1 MPPSDDPSPARPG
14 GPRHGRQ
21 AKHVATGEPHH
32 PRVAIYPGTFD
43 PVTNGHFDIMRRA
56 LGLFDHVV
64 VALAV
69 NVNKRP
75 MFPLAARV
83 KMIRDVVG
91 DDPRVEVDS
100 FHGLLVDYARARG
113 ARFLIRG
120 LRAVADF
127 EYEFQFAHM
136 NRQLAPDIDTIFL
149 PTNEENFYVS
159 SSLVREV
166 GTMGGDVSGLVPA
179 AVLPTLKK
187 KFRKKP

>member
-1 MPPSDDPSPARPG
+1 MA
-14 GPRHGRQ
+14 PRR
-21 AKHVATGEPHH
+21 
-32 PRVAIYPGTFD
+32 RLVAIYPGSFD
-43 PVTNGHFDIMRRA
+43 PITNGHLDIMRRA

-69 NVNKRP
+69 NVHKQP
-75 MFPLAARV
+75 MFPLASRMR
-83 KMIRDVVG
+83 MIRNVVG
-91 DDPRVEVDS
+91 SDPRVEVDS
-100 FHGLLVDYARARG
+100 FRGLLVEYARTRG

-149 PTNEENFYVS
+149 PTNEENFFVS
-159 SSLVREV
+159 SSLVREI
-166 GTMGGDVSGLVPA
+166 GMMGGDVSALVPE

-187 KFRKKP
+187 RFRKKT

>member
-1 MPPSDDPSPARPG
+1 VAARRPL
-14 GPRHGRQ
+14 
-21 AKHVATGEPHH
+21 
-32 PRVAIYPGTFD
+32 VAIYPGTFD
-43 PVTNGHFDIMRRA
+43 PITNGHRDIIGRA
-56 LGLFDHVV
+56 LGLFDQVI

-75 MFPLAARV
+75 LFPLAAR
-83 KMIRDVVG
+83 MRLIRDAVAG
-91 DDPRVEVDS
+91 SPGAEVDA
-100 FHGLLVDYARARG
+100 FQGLLVDYARSRG

-136 NRQLAPDIDTIFL
+136 NRQLAPDIETIFL

-166 GTMGGDVSGLVPA
+166 AAMGGDVSRLVPESTLA
-179 AVLPTLKK
+179 ALKK
-187 KFRKKP
+187 KFKKKF

>member
-1 MPPSDDPSPARPG
+1 MPRARG
-14 GPRHGRQ
+14 L
-21 AKHVATGEPHH
+21 AAS
-32 PRVAIYPGTFD
+32 RVRLAVYPGSFD
-43 PVTNGHFDIMRRA
+43 PITNGHWDIMRRA
-56 LGLFDHVV
+56 LGLFDKVI

-75 MFPLAARV
+75 LFPLATRMR
-83 KMIRDVVG
+83 MIRDVVG
-91 DDPRVEVDS
+91 GDPRVEVDA
-100 FHGLLVDYARARG
+100 FQGLLVDYARSRD

-136 NRQLAPDIDTIFL
+136 NRQLAPDIETIFL

-166 GTMGGDVSGLVPA
+166 GMMGGDVSRLVPS
-179 AVLPTLKK
+179 AVLKTLKNKFK
-187 KFRKKP
+187 KKT

>member
-1 MPPSDDPSPARPG
+1 MPAGARL
-14 GPRHGRQ
+14 
-21 AKHVATGEPHH
+21 
-32 PRVAIYPGTFD
+32 AIYPGTFD
-43 PVTNGHFDIMRRA
+43 PITNGHWDIMRRA

-75 MFPLAARV
+75 LFPLAQRMR
-83 KMIRDVVG
+83 MIRDVVAG
-91 DDPRVEVDS
+91 DPRVEVDS
-100 FHGLLVDYARARG
+100 FQGLLVDYAHSLG

-136 NRQLAPDIDTIFL
+136 NRQLAPDIETIFL

-166 GTMGGDVSGLVPA
+166 GRMGGDVSRLVPA
-179 AVLPTLKK
+179 AALPVLKK
-187 KFRKKP
+187 KFKKKP

>member
-1 MPPSDDPSPARPG
+1 
-14 GPRHGRQ
+14 
-21 AKHVATGEPHH
+21 
-32 PRVAIYPGTFD
+32 
-43 PVTNGHFDIMRRA
+43 
-56 LGLFDHVV
+56 V

-75 MFPLAARV
+75 LFSLTTRMA
-83 KMIRDVVG
+83 MIREVVG
-91 DDPRVEVDS
+91 DNDRVKVDS
-100 FHGLLVDYARARG
+100 FEGLLVDFARTRG

-136 NRQLAPDIDTIFL
+136 NRQLAPDIETIFL

-166 GTMGGDVSGLVPA
+166 GLMGGDVSRLVPSMI
-179 AVLPTLKK
+179 LGTLNKRFKK
-187 KFRKKP
+187 ARKHGA